1 MLQLE
6 TQLETQSISRKI
18 NLINQFA
25 KLYLLFDLD
34 ISQHNQKLSSQT
46 KSLFDLDLWPWP
58 EIQ

>member
-46 KSLFDLDLWPWP
+46 KSLFDLDL
-58 EIQ
+58 